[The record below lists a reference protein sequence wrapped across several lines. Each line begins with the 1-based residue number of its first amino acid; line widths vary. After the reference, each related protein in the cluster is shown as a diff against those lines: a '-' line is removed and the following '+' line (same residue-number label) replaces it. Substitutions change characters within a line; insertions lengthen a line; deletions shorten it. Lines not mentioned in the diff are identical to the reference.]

1 MRLQTTVA
9 VPLLS
14 HPLPGACWPRPGELG
29 HLLFISVHSQS
40 KAQSL
45 GTWAQG
51 GLSKSHGLGLSGHPC
66 WCHFLHPEALGL
78 LPRFSLSLS
87 PHPPRFLFLSCFSQ
101 RLSSCPQHQSSNL
114 CIRKCTLCPPH
125 CDGWAELQGG
135 ALTSDQFLCF
145 CRGSHHLLPSY
156 NVLSLLHHHPLEH

>member
-87 PHPPRFLFLSCFSQ
+87 P
-101 RLSSCPQHQSSNL
+101 
-114 CIRKCTLCPPH
+114 PPH
-125 CDGWAELQGG
+125 GSSFSLPFHKDFPHAHSTNLP
-135 ALTSDQFLCF
+135 TSA
-145 CRGSHHLLPSY
+145 SVS
-156 NVLSLLHHHPLEH
+156 VLSARPTAMDGLNCKVEL